1 MAFMK
6 WRSENAYVSGAI
18 KTNLSAGGLAM
29 KLNRHK
35 IPATYGPAG
44 LVEFTFG
51 GEKWFFGEWEP
62 DGIGGHLVWM
72 RPCFSQYAASL
83 SARLAIHGI
92 RHRFEVS
99 SPRDQDTDDI
109 RAVTRYDY
117 RWNGMESADAANTV
131 PAITQFEEQL

>member
-18 KTNLSAGGLAM
+18 KTALTPAGLAM

-35 IPATYGPAG
+35 ISAMYAANG
-44 LVEFTFG
+44 LVELTFG
-51 GEKWFFGEWEP
+51 HEKWFFGEWEP
-62 DGIGGHLVWM
+62 DGVGSHLVWM
-72 RPCFSQYAASL
+72 RPCFSQYTASF

-99 SPRDQDTDDI
+99 SPRDDQTDDV
-109 RAVTRYDY
+109 RAVTRYEF
-117 RWNGMESADAANTV
+117 RWHGFESADSANTV